1 MGRSSEKFMQMQ
13 EEELL
18 GLEYINNEY
27 SYKDW
32 IHNLKS
38 PKVIGISKDVNGNVC
53 LISGDTSQEVFDL
66 AKQHNALRDLLLT
79 IPQKHIF
86 KK

>member
-1 MGRSSEKFMQMQ
+1 MQLQ
-13 EEELL
+13 EEELV
-18 GLEYINNEY
+18 GLEYIQDEY

-32 IHNLKS
+32 INNLKS
-38 PKVIGISKDVNGNVC
+38 PKVIGIGKDKDGFVC
-53 LISGDTSQEVFDL
+53 FLSGDTPHEIYEL
-66 AKQHNALRDLLLT
+66 AKTNSVKNLELT